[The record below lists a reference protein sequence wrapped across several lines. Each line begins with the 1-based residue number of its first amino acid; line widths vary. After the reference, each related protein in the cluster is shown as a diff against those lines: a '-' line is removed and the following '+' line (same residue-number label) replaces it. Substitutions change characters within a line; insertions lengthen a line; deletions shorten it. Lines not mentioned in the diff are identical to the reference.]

1 MNADFIRIQGFKK
14 TFPGAIGKKPQP
26 AVKDIS
32 FSVAEG
38 EIFGFLGPNGA
49 GKTTTIKALL
59 GLITP
64 DAGTLDL
71 CGFPAAS
78 MGWRSMVGYLPEHP
92 TFYDHLSGHELVTW
106 FGRLSKMSKA
116 AAQASAEKLLNDV
129 GLGHAMHRRLRSYSK
144 GMLQRA
150 GIAQAL
156 VADPRLLILDEPMTG
171 LDPLG
176 RAEIRKLLLRLKSEG
191 RTIFYSTHI
200 LPDVEMTCDRVA
212 IVDRGEVRRVGRL
225 DEILSATTRGFAV
238 EVSGA
243 PLESVTKWA
252 GQGRVEARENIRVEF
267 DQRTDAQSFV
277 ALALQG
283 GAAVERFE
291 PQRDD
296 LESIFLRSL
305 SPKTIAT
312 PDATP

>member
-1 MNADFIRIQGFKK
+1 MGSDFIRISGFRK
-14 TFPGAIGKKPQP
+14 TFSGSIGKKPYQ

-59 GLITP
+59 GLIKP
-64 DAGTLDL
+64 DAGTIEI
-71 CGFPAAS
+71 CGFPASS

-106 FGRLSKMSKA
+106 FGQLSKMPKA
-116 AAQASAEKLLNDV
+116 AAQATAEKLLQEV

-156 VADPRLLILDEPMTG
+156 VGNPRLLVLDEPMTG

-176 RAEIRKLLLRLKSEG
+176 RAEIRSLLLRLKHEG

-212 IVDRGEVRRVGRL
+212 IVDRGEVRRVGAL
-225 DEILSATTRGFAV
+225 GDILNSTTRGFVV
-238 EVSGA
+238 ELSGA
-243 PLESVTKWA
+243 PMEAVVSWA
-252 GQGRVEARENIRVEF
+252 PAGRVELKENIRVEF
-267 DQRTDAQSFV
+267 AHRADAQ
-277 ALALQG
+277 ALVTRALQE
-283 GAAVERFE
+283 GAAIERFE

-305 SPKTIAT
+305 APST
-312 PDATP
+312 PTAPGAAP